1 MRKRIGL
8 FIALVGAL
16 SLAFG
21 AVSLSMQRG
30 LDDDDVR
37 ALRAKR
43 LALRAVL
50 GGIALAAVGG
60 YLCQRRLWIY
70 GDPKSQCD
78 NAA

>member
-21 AVSLSMQRG
+21 AVSLSMQR
-30 LDDDDVR
+30 
-37 ALRAKR
+37 AAKR
-43 LALRAVL
+43 LAIRALL
-50 GGIALAAVGG
+50 GGVALAAVGG
-60 YLCQRRLWIY
+60 YLCQKRLWIY
-70 GDPKSQCD
+70 GDPKCQRD